1 MIADTARKTK
11 GAIIPAESPLA
22 KPMPA
27 LVVFGVDK
35 SGKPH
40 AAWFGVTDVRLA
52 TKAAD
57 TIGFRTFVLC
67 DEAQRAATADLP
79 QGRVFGSGRAFVP
92 FVAREV
98 YERLQALA
106 DEPKCLTSSS
116 IRVVA
121 QGPAEPADDDAGCPG
136 GSGPVDPRYPRSWAG
151 IANGSLVLIT
161 EGEDDGWYEAVVVAS
176 KPGGEFTLQ
185 WRDWP
190 DLPLLVR
197 RRDEMALLHP
207 NAAAAAAA

>member
-121 QGPAEPADDDAGCPG
+121 QGPAEPLMTTRAAWRLWSRGSPLPTQLGRHRERQPRADHRG
-136 GSGPVDPRYPRSWAG
+136 
-151 IANGSLVLIT
+151 
-161 EGEDDGWYEAVVVAS
+161 
-176 KPGGEFTLQ
+176 
-185 WRDWP
+185 
-190 DLPLLVR
+190 
-197 RRDEMALLHP
+197 
-207 NAAAAAAA
+207 